1 MTDSSFEGEM
11 MPDKTAIAEMAADL
25 FQAKLEAKDAQR
37 QSGMT
42 HILRIGQFHLEV
54 VPDKELDIEKIFQTI
69 LSDLWDRYGDK
80 LLIKNLEPDRGMHQ

>member
-1 MTDSSFEGEM
+1 MTDSYSEDM
-11 MPDKTAIAEMAADL
+11 MPDKSAIAEMAADL

-80 LLIKNLEPDRGMHQ
+80 LLIKNLEVDRGMHQ